1 MSERQEKKRR
11 IEQKL
16 QYINQLEAW
25 LAEEPAW
32 WRISARK
39 KWRARRPRKPKNFR
53 MSYLGDRYDGQ

>member
-16 QYINQLEAW
+16 QYLSQLEAW

-32 WRISARK
+32 WAFSARK
-39 KWRARRPRKPKNFR
+39 RWRDRRPKSPSI
-53 MSYLGDRYDGQ
+53 SYWR

>member
-16 QYINQLEAW
+16 QYLAQLEAW

-32 WRISARK
+32 WNFFARK
-39 KWRARRPRKPKNFR
+39 QWRDRRPKKPCISHWRGF
-53 MSYLGDRYDGQ
+53 YAGY